1 MPDVSPARP
10 ASSGF
15 GSNEIVFFRPRL
27 VVPGIFG
34 PTIDEVYLMISVSGG
49 KRTPNSDDGSLR
61 AWWMGGGGWREN
73 VVNIDYIV

>member
-1 MPDVSPARP
+1 MPEVSPASP

-27 VVPGIFG
+27 VVPGILG

-49 KRTPNSDDGSLR
+49 KRTPNRDDGSLR
-61 AWWMGGGGWREN
+61 RPDGAGEEWMKK
-73 VVNIDYIV
+73 